1 MHFPSEARILVRKYN
16 VAKVTVLGAQSV
28 QSPHE

>member
-16 VAKVTVLGAQSV
+16 VAKTTALGAQNV
-28 QSPHE
+28 QSPRE